1 MTRLLFDAGKTVF
14 HFLLPSNSRYLI
26 LAGNAKL
33 WGCYPNC
40 SSEFSAS
47 GEQSKYEK
55 QSVRNYFLLV
65 VMGSALVFSK
75 VGSWGFCSPRS
86 VNVTHIHSW
95 VWGESRMRRTFT
107 LSVDWG
113 VPQSGE
119 KCKHASGSPSH
130 MFILPHTHK
139 QLVCMRSHSHI
150 RSPKDKTEKC
160 QLLNIGKA
168 QQPQEWQTVEER
180 LAQALSHAFSQKSKH
195 AAFIPQQ
202 SYLLLNNSALSLCD
216 KLEVSCIVYEYL
228 RGWGYSDCED
238 YPSTLRNVS
247 RPFLKMPFMLKAR

>member
-1 MTRLLFDAGKTVF
+1 MPSFEDVTPTVLQSSVPQESRANMKNKVLEIISFLLLWVQLLFSQKLEAGASA
-14 HFLLPSNSRYLI
+14 H
-26 LAGNAKL
+26 LA
-33 WGCYPNC
+33 PH
-40 SSEFSAS
+40 
-47 GEQSKYEK
+47 
-55 QSVRNYFLLV
+55 
-65 VMGSALVFSK
+65 
-75 VGSWGFCSPRS
+75 
-86 VNVTHIHSW
+86 THIHSW

-113 VPQSGE
+113 VAQSGE

-139 QLVCMRSHSHI
+139 QLVCIRSHSHI